1 LNGEFVIPFSL
12 EKIDIND
19 NNSYYVFN
27 PNSNDNTYIEL
38 ICQILIR
45 Y

>member
-1 LNGEFVIPFSL
+1 MNGEFVIPFSL

-19 NNSYYVFN
+19 NNSYYAFN